1 MPELP
6 EVETTCRGLSTV
18 LEGNKIDTVQ
28 KLRAGLRIP
37 FPSYIEKIMSG
48 AFVVSVIRKAKY
60 VCIYLSNGYISIIHL
75 GMSGRIIITSKS
87 NELQKHDHFVID
99 MSNGDRI
106 VLNDPRRFGLVTL
119 IKDTEIQTH
128 RLFKNIGPEPLS
140 DTFTPELLSSILQNK
155 NISIKLALLDQKN
168 ISGIGNIY
176 ACEALF
182 RARISPRRKS
192 GSIFGKRATRLV
204 NAIKL
209 VLNEAI
215 EAGGSSLRDYV
226 QPNGELGYFAINWR
240 VYGRE
245 GKSCLWNHHKG
256 KDVLVKRITQ
266 SGRSTFYC
274 PICQR

>member
-6 EVETTCRGLSTV
+6 EVETTCRGLSNV
-18 LEGNKIDTVQ
+18 LDGNKINRVQ
-28 KLRAGLRIP
+28 TLRAGLRIP
-37 FPSYIEKIMSG
+37 FPADIEKIMSG
-48 AFVVSVIRKAKY
+48 AFVVRVIRKAKY
-60 VCIYLSNGYISIIHL
+60 VCIYLSNGYVSIIHL

-87 NELQKHDHFVID
+87 YAIQKHDHFIID
-99 MSNGDRI
+99 MYSGDRI
-106 VLNDPRRFGLVTL
+106 ILNDPRRFGLVTL
-119 IKDTEIQTH
+119 MKDTEILTH
-128 RLFKNIGPEPLS
+128 KLFKNIGPEPLS
-140 DTFTPELLSSILQNK
+140 DTFTPELLSTILKNK
-155 NISIKLALLDQKN
+155 NTSIKLALLDQKN
-168 ISGIGNIY
+168 VSGIGNIY

-192 GSIFGKRATRLV
+192 GSIFGKRSTRLV

-209 VLNEAI
+209 VLSEAI

-256 KDVLVKRITQ
+256 KGVLVKRIIQ

-274 PICQR
+274 PTCQR